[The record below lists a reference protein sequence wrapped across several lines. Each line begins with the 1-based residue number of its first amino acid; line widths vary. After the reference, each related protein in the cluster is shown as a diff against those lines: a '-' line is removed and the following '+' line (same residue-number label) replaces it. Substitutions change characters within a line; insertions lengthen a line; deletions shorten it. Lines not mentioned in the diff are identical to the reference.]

1 MAITD
6 TTATDL
12 IINKL
17 TKDQYAS
24 ISSPSNTQLY
34 FVEDEHDTSNYYTKE
49 EVLALIGDL
58 TAQINTLKTRIT
70 ALENA

>member
-17 TKDQYAS
+17 TLDQYTA

-34 FVEDEHDTSNYYTKE
+34 FVEDEHDVTNYYTKE

-58 TAQINTLKTRIT
+58 TTRINELET
-70 ALENA
+70 RIAALENA